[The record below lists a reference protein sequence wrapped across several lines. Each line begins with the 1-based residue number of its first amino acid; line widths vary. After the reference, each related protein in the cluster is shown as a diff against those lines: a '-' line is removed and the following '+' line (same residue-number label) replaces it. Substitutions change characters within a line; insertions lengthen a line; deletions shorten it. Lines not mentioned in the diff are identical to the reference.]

1 MFEEVREKCHLSKRK
16 LRRLDEDAGRAQ
28 FEKVVEVMNEIVA
41 ELESTDSATLAD
53 GMSDALALFE
63 SVVNEGHLDLF
74 TPEHTDDVEETEQ
87 GTLSSGQASSDYVC
101 DAGAAS
107 CSGDGGQALAY

>member
-16 LRRLDEDAGRAQ
+16 LRRLDEDEGRAQ
-28 FEKVVEVMNEIVA
+28 FEKVVEVMNETVA

-63 SVVNEGHLDLF
+63 SVVYGGHLDLF

-107 CSGDGGQALAY
+107 CSGDGGQALAC